1 MRNAATSNPDGIA
14 RILQETLSIT
24 RSLVV
29 PDVALPKPGLAAKA
43 LTEFGMF
50 VAEDP
55 ECVAAALE
63 TRHSLR
69 HAALFKFGAVVGHA
83 SLYRRLAPQLGPL
96 FVPQI
101 EGYGSAAKVDA
112 ELFKPLIQTS
122 LSSEPRADP
131 RQVVQSI
138 IERIDAYIRSAE

>member
-1 MRNAATSNPDGIA
+1 MRNAEASNADGIA
-14 RILQETLSIT
+14 RIIQDSLSIT
-24 RSLVV
+24 RSLAV

-43 LTEFGMF
+43 LTEFGIF
-50 VAEDP
+50 LAEDP

-63 TRHSLR
+63 ARHSLR

-83 SLYRRLAPQLGPL
+83 SVYRGLAPQLGPL

-112 ELFKPLIQTS
+112 EVWKPLIQTS
-122 LSSEPRADP
+122 LSSEPGADA
-131 RQVVQSI
+131 RHVVQSI
-138 IERIDAYIRSAE
+138 IERIDAYIKSAE